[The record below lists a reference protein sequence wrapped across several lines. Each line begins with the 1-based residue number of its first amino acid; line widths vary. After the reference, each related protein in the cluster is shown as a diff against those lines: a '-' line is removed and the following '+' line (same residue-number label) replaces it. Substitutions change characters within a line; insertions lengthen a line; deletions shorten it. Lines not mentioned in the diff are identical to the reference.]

1 MYSFIINM
9 FVKAK
14 KALYLRLMVKLLRYI
29 VLILTGTSVWAQ
41 IPFQTS
47 NWKKYRKEV
56 YFNAG
61 TSGFLGD
68 LGGAEGIGT
77 TNSFKDFNP
86 SSIRYSV
93 AVGGR
98 YRLNEFLNVSGKL
111 SNIMVSG
118 DDALSK
124 DLVRK
129 NRNLNF
135 KSNII
140 EISARIEGGLF
151 LGHTGGSSGWPFPSM
166 FETPKKTSLFSDVD
180 HYLYAFTGIGAFYF
194 NPKGKNPTTNEWI
207 DLYPLKT
214 EGQGLPNG
222 PEEYSK
228 IAMNIPLGITYKAVF
243 KKQWSFLFEICYRK
257 TFTDYIDDVSGYY
270 YKPSEFKNS
279 TITNPDLSILM
290 SNPSIGGVNYW
301 SDPANTSNFGRAKRG
316 GNGSKD
322 SYFTIEIGIGYTFK
336 ELRKTAALQ
345 NLL

>member
-1 MYSFIINM
+1 MNKIYLSLLCSFLSYGI
-9 FVKAK
+9 F
-14 KALYLRLMVKLLRYI
+14 
-29 VLILTGTSVWAQ
+29 AQ

-47 NWKKYRKEV
+47 SWKKYRKEI

-68 LGGAEGIGT
+68 LGGAEGVGT

-86 SSIRYSV
+86 SAMRYSL
-93 AVGGR
+93 ALGGR
-98 YRLNEFLNVSGKL
+98 YRLNEFLNINGKL
-111 SNIMVSG
+111 SQITVSG

-140 EISARIEGGLF
+140 ELSTRMEGVLY
-151 LGHTGGSSGWPFPSM
+151 LGHTGSSSSWPFTSL
-166 FETPKKTSLFSDVD
+166 FETPSKPSLFSDVD
-180 HYLYAFTGIGAFYF
+180 HYLMGFAGLSAFYF
-194 NPKGKNPTTNEWI
+194 NPKGQHPQTNEWI

-214 EGQGLPNG
+214 EGQGLKNG
-222 PEEYSK
+222 PQEYSR
-228 IAMNIPLGITYKAVF
+228 ISMNIPLGIVYKAVF
-243 KKQWSFLFEICYRK
+243 QKTWSVQLEVCYRK

-270 YKPSEFKNS
+270 YKPDEFKNS
-279 TITNPDLSILM
+279 GLANPDLSILM
-290 SNPSIGGVNYW
+290 SNPSLGGINYW
-301 SDPANTSNFGRAKRG
+301 SDPANTNNYGRAKRG

-322 SYFTIEIGIGYTFK
+322 SFFTIELGIGYTFK
-336 ELRKTAALQ
+336 EVRKTAALQ